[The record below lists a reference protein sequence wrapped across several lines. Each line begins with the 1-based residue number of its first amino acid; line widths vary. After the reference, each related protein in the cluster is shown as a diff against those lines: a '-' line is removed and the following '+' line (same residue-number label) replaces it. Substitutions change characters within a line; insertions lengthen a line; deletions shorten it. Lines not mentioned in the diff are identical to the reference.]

1 MPDGTRYTLT
11 YVNLPFYLTHND
23 DFFNIFYKMKLPVK
37 SNKLNIHAEYKSI
50 IAFLSI
56 TACFIYL
63 LSATWLQWGHPIY
76 DTFREFWVPLQLL
89 KGKILYKE
97 IFYEY
102 GFFPPYFI
110 AFLFSM
116 FGVHITTLVGC
127 GIGITLI
134 YIFILYKLARF
145 FLDEFISCLVVVT
158 FLFVFAF
165 GYDNYSDIFNFIL
178 PYSFASIFC
187 LLFISSA
194 LYYFIKFIFYE
205 KKIYFLLWSLFLSF
219 AFLSRIEMTLL
230 VWGGFACVFGL
241 FIVKNKD
248 RKKWGWAIYLF
259 IPLAVCFLGYFI
271 FLFSAQAFDG
281 FKECIVDYIFALRKD
296 YFIKEMMGTNNLPK
310 NILMLL
316 FSFGIQVSIVLLIG
330 ILSTEISPFFI
341 NDEKSKLVLMFR
353 IILLFFLFILTK
365 KYLRAFIQFRCIP
378 LILIIG
384 ITFFLTNILRSYEVK
399 KNISL
404 LTIFL
409 ISFLMVIRVL
419 FIVIPNWYGFYLAT
433 LGLIGYY
440 YFFYEI
446 IPKVFTCLSPRYSI
460 SFSKPLFSFLL
471 ACFFIS
477 LAFSHW
483 CITRNHYKLKNLEI
497 KTDRGNIFYRN
508 DKQTMRY
515 REIIG
520 YLKENTSR
528 DDTLVV
534 LPEGIGINFFS
545 QRDNPTRYYAFIPP
559 RIKLIGEEKIIDQFE
574 ETNIDYILIV
584 KRETPEY
591 GFPHFGVDYGKK
603 IDLWIKN
610 HYMLEKLFGPYPF
623 TGPEF
628 SGALYRKK

>member
-1 MPDGTRYTLT
+1 MLIC
-11 YVNLPFYLTHND
+11 LFYLTHND
-23 DFFNIFYKMKLPVK
+23 DFPNIFYKMKFTIK
-37 SNKLNIHAEYKSI
+37 SKKLNIHTEYKSI
-50 IAFLSI
+50 IAFLAI

-63 LSATWLQWGHPIY
+63 LYATWLRWGHPIT

-110 AFLFSM
+110 AFLFAI
-116 FGVHITTLVGC
+116 FGVHIITLVSC
-127 GIGITLI
+127 GIGIALTF
-134 YIFILYKLARF
+134 IFILYKLARF

-165 GYDNYSDIFNFIL
+165 GYDNSSDKFNFIL

-187 LLFISSA
+187 LIFISSS
-194 LYYFIKFIFYE
+194 LYYFIKFILCE
-205 KKIYFLLWSLFLSF
+205 KEKYLLLWSVFLSF
-219 AFLSRIEMTLL
+219 AFLSRIEMSLL

-248 RKKWGWAIYLF
+248 ARKWKWIIYLF
-259 IPLAVCFLGYFI
+259 IPLVVCFLAYLS
-271 FLFSAQAFDG
+271 FLTNMQAFDG

-310 NILMLL
+310 NILMLV

-330 ILSTEISPFFI
+330 ILSTEISLFFI

-365 KYLRAFIQFRCIP
+365 KYLRAFIQFRCMP

-384 ITFFLTNILRSYEVK
+384 ITFFLINIFRSCEVK

-409 ISFLMVIRVL
+409 ISFLMIIRVL

-433 LGLIGYY
+433 LGLVCY
-440 YFFYEI
+440 YFFFFEI
-446 IPKVFTCLSPRYSI
+446 IPKAFTCLFSKFNT
-460 SFSKPLFSFLL
+460 SFSKPIFSFLL
-471 ACFFIS
+471 TCFFIS

-515 REIIG
+515 REILD
-520 YLKENTSR
+520 YLKENTSL
-528 DDTLVV
+528 DDTVVV

-545 QRDNPTRYYAFIPP
+545 HRDNPTRYYAFIPP

-623 TGPEF
+623 TSPEF
-628 SGALYRKK
+628 SGALYKKK